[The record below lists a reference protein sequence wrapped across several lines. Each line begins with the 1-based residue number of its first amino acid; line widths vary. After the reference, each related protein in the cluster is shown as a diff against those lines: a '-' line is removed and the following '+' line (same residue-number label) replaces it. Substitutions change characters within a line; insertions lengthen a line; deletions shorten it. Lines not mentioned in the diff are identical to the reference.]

1 MDNLVSNL
9 IDSLEMSFCIRTVGG
24 QPLIGTDLD
33 ELEWKGFCIRAFV
46 CPTTP
51 NTTKLGIFLF
61 PLAKED
67 LLT

>member
-9 IDSLEMSFCIRTVGG
+9 IDSSEMSFCIRTVGG

-33 ELEWKGFCIRAFV
+33 ELEWKGFCICAFV
-46 CPTTP
+46 CPIMP
-51 NTTKLGIFLF
+51 NTAKLGILLF